1 MLCIVFPVFAVWLNV
16 HSILVSMN
24 FPLKEPVSSRV
35 YEVLL
40 EAAANWGICF
50 VGGVG
55 VGRKKPCYFLTFSCA
70 KLYINVR

>member
-40 EAAANWGICF
+40 EAAANWGICSGR
-50 VGGVG
+50 GGRG
-55 VGRKKPCYFLTFSCA
+55 EKKTCYFLTFSCA

>member
-1 MLCIVFPVFAVWLNV
+1 MVNV

-40 EAAANWGICF
+40 EAAANWGICSVWGR
-50 VGGVG
+50 VG
-55 VGRKKPCYFLTFSCA
+55 GRKKTCYFLTFSCA

>member
-1 MLCIVFPVFAVWLNV
+1 MAVWLNV

-40 EAAANWGICF
+40 EAAANWGICS
-50 VGGVG
+50 VWGRGGG
-55 VGRKKPCYFLTFSCA
+55 GEKILAIFLHLAVLNCT
-70 KLYINVR
+70 

>member
-1 MLCIVFPVFAVWLNV
+1 MLCIVFPVFTVWLNV

-40 EAAANWGICF
+40 EAAANWGICSVWGR
-50 VGGVG
+50 VGG
-55 VGRKKPCYFLTFSCA
+55 RKELAIFLHLAVLNCT
-70 KLYINVR
+70 